1 MRAIRAPALGARVA
15 AVPQVLRLAS
25 PAFRLLRTCYA
36 HPVIVHK
43 PDFEFWFVTG
53 SQHLYGT
60 ETLERVARDSR
71 AIVDGLNAGNLIPYP
86 IVWKPTVKTA
96 EEISTTLE
104 AATAEPRCGGVITWM
119 HTFSPAKMWIRGL
132 SVLGKPLLQL
142 HTQFNRDIPWAS
154 IDMDFMNLNQSA
166 HGDREYAHIA
176 ARLGLNRT
184 IIAGHWQDR
193 QTVRRLGVW
202 ARAAAAV
209 AEGRRARFVRFGDNM
224 REVAVTDGDK
234 VAAQIRFGWS
244 VNSYGV
250 GELVQRVA
258 RVAASDVDAL
268 IDVYKQS
275 YTIDAALL
283 ANTTQLGRLKVQA
296 RLEIAIRSFLDAGHY
311 LGFTTNFEDL
321 YGLDQLPGL
330 AAQRLM
336 ADGYGFA
343 AEGDWKTSALVR
355 AMKLMA
361 DGLPGGTSFMEDYTY
376 HLEDGRQMVLGSH
389 MLEICPSIAGGTPRV
404 EIHPL
409 GIGGKDDP
417 ARLVFNAAPGEAV
430 NASLV
435 EFGDR
440 FRLVVND
447 VRTIDTPQPMPKLP
461 VAQAVWIPYPDFT
474 TGLEAWL
481 WSGGAHHTG
490 YSTQITS
497 EHLQVYADLL
507 GLEYVHIGRGTSLE
521 QVRTQLAVQEL
532 LARTRH

>member
-1 MRAIRAPALGARVA
+1 
-15 AVPQVLRLAS
+15 
-25 PAFRLLRTCYA
+25 
-36 HPVIVHK
+36 VIVHQ
-43 PDFEFWFVTG
+43 PDFDLWFVTG
-53 SQHLYGT
+53 SQHLYGP
-60 ETLERVARDSR
+60 ETLEQVARDSR
-71 AIVDGLNAGNLIPYP
+71 AIVDGLNQAGVIPYRL
-86 IVWKPTVKTA
+86 VWKPTVKTA
-96 EEISTTLE
+96 EEISRTLE
-104 AATAEPRCGGVITWM
+104 SATADPRCGGVITWM
-119 HTFSPAKMWIRGL
+119 HTFSPAKMWVRGL
-132 SVLGKPLLQL
+132 SVLRKPLLQL
-142 HTQFNRDIPWAS
+142 HTQYNRDIPWSS

-166 HGDREYAHIA
+166 HGDREYAHVT
-176 ARLGLNRT
+176 ARLGLSRA
-184 IIAGHWQDR
+184 IVAGHWQDPE
-193 QTVRRLGVW
+193 TARRVGVW

-209 AEGRRARFVRFGDNM
+209 TEGRTARFVRFGDNM

-250 GELVQRVA
+250 GELAGRVA
-258 RVAASDVDAL
+258 RVAEKDVTAL
-268 IDVYKQS
+268 IDVYRQT
-275 YTIDAALL
+275 YTIEAALL
-283 ANTTQLGRLKVQA
+283 GDSRQAARLAVQA
-296 RLEIAIRSFLDAGHY
+296 RLELALRAFLEEGNY
-311 LGFTTNFEDL
+311 RGFTTNFEDL

-343 AEGDWKTSALVR
+343 AEGDWKTAALVR

-376 HLEDGRQMVLGSH
+376 HLEGGRPMVLGSH
-389 MLEICPSIAGGTPRV
+389 MLEICPSIAAATPRV

-417 ARLVFNAAPGEAV
+417 ARLVFTARAGDAV

-440 FRLVVND
+440 FRLVVNE
-447 VRTIDTPQPMPKLP
+447 VRTIEPPHPMPKLP
-461 VAQAVWIPYPDFT
+461 VAQAVWVPYPDFT

-490 YSTQITS
+490 YSTQIGS

-507 GLEYVHIGRGTSLE
+507 GIEFIRIGTGTSLE

-532 LARTRH
+532 LSLRRS

>member
-1 MRAIRAPALGARVA
+1 
-15 AVPQVLRLAS
+15 
-25 PAFRLLRTCYA
+25 
-36 HPVIVHK
+36 VIVHK
-43 PDFEFWFVTG
+43 PDFDIWFVTG

-60 ETLERVARDSR
+60 ETLEQVARDSR
-71 AIVDGLNAGNLIPYP
+71 AIVEGLNAAGTIPYR
-86 IVWKPTVKTA
+86 IEWKPTATSA
-96 EEISTTLE
+96 EEISSVLE
-104 AATAEPRCGGVITWM
+104 AATADARCAGVITWM

-132 SVLGKPLLQL
+132 SVLKKPLLQF
-142 HTQFNRDIPWAS
+142 HTQYNRDIPWAS

-166 HGDREYAHIA
+166 HGDREYAHIT
-176 ARLGLNRT
+176 ARLGLKRA
-184 IIAGHWQDR
+184 ILAGHWRDR
-193 QTVRRLGVW
+193 DTVRRLGVW

-209 AEGRRARFVRFGDNM
+209 SEGRRARFVRFGDNM
-224 REVAVTDGDK
+224 REVAVTEGDK

-258 RVAASDVDAL
+258 RVAAADVDSL
-268 IDVYKQS
+268 IATYQGA
-275 YTIDAALL
+275 YTIDARLL
-283 ANTTQLGRLKVQA
+283 ADARQLERLKVQA
-296 RLEIAIRSFLDAGHY
+296 RLEIAIRSFLEEGRY

-343 AEGDWKTSALVR
+343 AEGDWKTAALVR
-355 AMKLMA
+355 AMKLIG

-376 HLEDGRQMVLGSH
+376 HLEGGRAMVLGSH
-389 MLEICPSIAGGTPRV
+389 MLEICPSISGERPRI

-440 FRLVVND
+440 FRLVVNE
-447 VRTIDTPQPMPKLP
+447 VNTITTPHPMPKLP

-490 YSTQITS
+490 YSTQITA

-507 GLEYVHIGRGTSLE
+507 GLEFVRIGKGTSLE

-532 LARTRH
+532 LALRGVPSSRV

>member
-1 MRAIRAPALGARVA
+1 VI
-15 AVPQVLRLAS
+15 
-25 PAFRLLRTCYA
+25 A
-36 HPVIVHK
+36 HT
-43 PDFEFWFVTG
+43 PDFELWFVTG
-53 SQHLYGT
+53 SQHLYGPD
-60 ETLERVARDSR
+60 TLEQVARDSR
-71 AIVDGLNAGNLIPYP
+71 AIVEGLNAGRAIPYP
-86 IVWKPTVKTA
+86 LVWKPTVKSA
-96 EEISTTLE
+96 DEISVTLE
-104 AATAEPRCGGVITWM
+104 AATADPRCAGVITWM
-119 HTFSPAKMWIRGL
+119 HTFSPAKMWVRGL
-132 SVLGKPLLQL
+132 SALNKPLLQF
-142 HTQFNRDIPWAS
+142 HTQFNRDIPWTS

-166 HGDREYAHIA
+166 HGDREYAHIT
-176 ARLGLNRT
+176 ARLGLPRAVV
-184 IIAGHWQDR
+184 AGHWQDGE
-193 QTVRRLGVW
+193 TIRRVGVW

-209 AEGRRARFVRFGDNM
+209 TEGRRARFVRFGDNM

-250 GELVQRVA
+250 GELAQRVA
-258 RVAASDVDAL
+258 RVAAREADAL
-268 IDVYKQS
+268 VETYAKA

-283 ANTTQLGRLKVQA
+283 ADARQLGRLKVQA
-296 RLEIAIRSFLDAGHY
+296 RLEIAIRAFLDEGGY

-343 AEGDWKTSALVR
+343 AEGDWKTAALVR

-376 HLEDGRQMVLGSH
+376 HLEGGRQMVLGSH
-389 MLEICPSIAGGTPRV
+389 MLEICPSIAAGTPRV

-417 ARLVFNAAPGEAV
+417 ARLVFNAAAGDAV

-440 FRLVVND
+440 FRLVVNE
-447 VRTIDTPQPMPKLP
+447 VKTIETPQPMPKLP
-461 VAQAVWIPYPDFT
+461 VAQAMWIPYPDFT

-490 YSTQITS
+490 YSTQIGA

-507 GLEYVHIGRGTSLE
+507 GIEFVRIGKGTSLE

-532 LARTRH
+532 LARRRG

>member
-1 MRAIRAPALGARVA
+1 
-15 AVPQVLRLAS
+15 
-25 PAFRLLRTCYA
+25 
-36 HPVIVHK
+36 VIVHK
-43 PDFEFWFVTG
+43 PEFEFWFVTG
-53 SQHLYGT
+53 SQHLYGPD
-60 ETLERVARDSR
+60 TLEQVARDSR
-71 AIVDGLNAGNLIPYP
+71 AIVDALNVNGTIPYP
-86 IVWKPTVKTA
+86 IVWKPTVKSA
-96 EEISTTLE
+96 DEISLRLE
-104 AATAEPRCGGVITWM
+104 AATAELRCAGVMTWM
-119 HTFSPAKMWIRGL
+119 HTFSPAKMWVRGL
-132 SVLGKPLLQL
+132 SALSKPLLQF
-142 HTQFNRDIPWAS
+142 HTQFNRDIPWSS

-166 HGDREYAHIA
+166 HGDREYAHIT
-176 ARLGLNRT
+176 ARLGLKRA
-184 IIAGHWQDR
+184 IVAGHWQDAA
-193 QTVRRLGVW
+193 TIARLAVW

-209 AEGRRARFVRFGDNM
+209 SEGRRARFVRFGDNM

-244 VNSYGV
+244 VNAFGV
-250 GELVQRVA
+250 GELAQRVA
-258 RVAASDVDAL
+258 HVAAKDVDAL
-268 IDVYKQS
+268 IDTYKKT
-275 YTIDAALL
+275 YTIDSTLL
-283 ANTTQLGRLKVQA
+283 GDATQLDRLKVQA
-296 RLEIAIRSFLDAGHY
+296 RLEIAVRSFLEEGGY
-311 LGFTTNFEDL
+311 VGFTTNFEDL

-343 AEGDWKTSALVR
+343 AEGDWKTAALVR

-376 HLEDGRQMVLGSH
+376 HLEGGRQMVLGSH
-389 MLEICPSIAGGTPRV
+389 MLEICPSIAAGTPRV

-417 ARLVFNAAPGEAV
+417 ARLVFNAAAGEAV

-440 FRLVVND
+440 FRLVVNE
-447 VRTIDTPQPMPKLP
+447 VKTIETPQPMPKLP

-490 YSTQITS
+490 YSTQIGAG
-497 EHLQVYADLL
+497 HLQVYADLL
-507 GLEYVHIGRGTSLE
+507 GIEFVRIGKGTSLE

-532 LARTRH
+532 LALRRG

>member
-1 MRAIRAPALGARVA
+1 MIVNK
-15 AVPQVLRLAS
+15 
-25 PAFRLLRTCYA
+25 PAFDL
-36 HPVIVHK
+36 
-43 PDFEFWFVTG
+43 WFVTG
-53 SQHLYGT
+53 SQHLYGPA
-60 ETLERVARDSR
+60 TLDTVARDSR
-71 AIVDGLNAGNLIPYP
+71 AIVDGLNAGGAVPYP
-86 IVWKPTVKTA
+86 VVWKPTVTTA
-96 EEISTTLE
+96 EEISATLE
-104 AATAEPRCGGVITWM
+104 AATADTRCAGVITWM

-132 SVLGKPLLQL
+132 SALAKPLLQL

-166 HGDREYAHIA
+166 HGDREYAHIT
-176 ARLGLNRT
+176 ARLGLKRA
-184 IIAGHWQDR
+184 IVAGHWQDAG
-193 QTVRRLGVW
+193 TVRRIGVW

-209 AEGRRARFVRFGDNM
+209 TEGRRARFVRFGDNM

-250 GELVQRVA
+250 GELAGRVGA
-258 RVAASDVDAL
+258 VAVADVDAL
-268 IDVYKQS
+268 VATYKKE
-275 YTIDAALL
+275 YTIDASLL
-283 ANTTQLGRLKVQA
+283 NDPKQLARLKVQA
-296 RLEIAIRSFLDAGHY
+296 RLEIAIRRFLEEGRY

-343 AEGDWKTSALVR
+343 AEGDWKTAALVR

-376 HLEDGRQMVLGSH
+376 HLEDGRSTVLGSH
-389 MLEICPSIAGGTPRV
+389 MLEICPSIAATTPRV

-417 ARLVFNAAPGEAV
+417 ARLVFDAAPGEAV

-440 FRLVVND
+440 FRLVVNE
-447 VRTIDTPQPMPKLP
+447 VKAIAPLQRMPKLP
-461 VAQAVWIPYPDFT
+461 VAQAMWIPHPDFT
-474 TGLEAWL
+474 TGLEGWL
-481 WSGGAHHTG
+481 WAGGAHHTG
-490 YSTQITS
+490 YSTQIGS
-497 EHLQVYADLL
+497 EQLQVYADLL
-507 GLEYVHIGRGTSLE
+507 GLEFVRIGKGTTLE
-521 QVRTQLAVQEL
+521 QVRMQLAIQEL
-532 LARTRH
+532 LGRR

>member
-1 MRAIRAPALGARVA
+1 
-15 AVPQVLRLAS
+15 
-25 PAFRLLRTCYA
+25 
-36 HPVIVHK
+36 VIAKK
-43 PDFEFWFVTG
+43 PDFEIWFVTG
-53 SQHLYGT
+53 SQHLYGSA
-60 ETLERVARDSR
+60 TLEQVARDSR
-71 AIVDGLNAGNLIPYP
+71 AIVDGLNAGGVIPYP
-86 IVWKPTVKTA
+86 IVWKPTVKSA
-96 EEISTTLE
+96 DEISVALETATT
-104 AATAEPRCGGVITWM
+104 EPRCAGVITWM

-132 SVLGKPLLQL
+132 SVLQKPLLQF
-142 HTQFNRDIPWAS
+142 HTQFNRDIPWTS

-166 HGDREYAHIA
+166 HGDREYAHIT
-176 ARLGLNRT
+176 ARLGLKRA
-184 IIAGHWQDR
+184 IVAGHWEDGE
-193 QTVRRLGVW
+193 TVRRVGVW

-224 REVAVTDGDK
+224 RDVAVTDGDK

-244 VNSYGV
+244 VNAYGV
-250 GELVQRVA
+250 GELVRRVA
-258 RVAASDVDAL
+258 RVAAGEVDAL
-268 IDVYKQS
+268 IETYRKT
-275 YTIDAALL
+275 YAIDQTLL
-283 ANTTQLGRLKVQA
+283 ADATQLDRLKVQA
-296 RLEIAIRSFLDAGHY
+296 RLEIAIRAFLEEGRY

-343 AEGDWKTSALVR
+343 AEGDWKTAALVR
-355 AMKLMA
+355 AMKLIG

-376 HLEDGRQMVLGSH
+376 HLEGGRQMVLGSH
-389 MLEICPSIAGGTPRV
+389 MLEICPSIAAGTPRI

-409 GIGGKDDP
+409 GIGAKDDP
-417 ARLVFNAAPGEAV
+417 ARLVFNAAAGEAV

-440 FRLVVND
+440 FRLVVNE
-447 VRTIDTPQPMPKLP
+447 VRTIDPPESMPKLP
-461 VAQAVWIPYPDFT
+461 VAQAVWIPDPDFT

-490 YSTQITS
+490 YSTQIGS

-507 GLEYVHIGRGTSLE
+507 GIEFVRIGRGTSLE

-532 LARTRH
+532 LARRHS

>member
-1 MRAIRAPALGARVA
+1 MTTDQEL
-15 AVPQVLRLAS
+15 
-25 PAFRLLRTCYA
+25 Y
-36 HPVIVHK
+36 VIVHK
-43 PDFEFWFVTG
+43 PDFDLWFVTG
-53 SQHLYGT
+53 SQHLYGP
-60 ETLERVARDSR
+60 ETLEQVARDSR
-71 AIVDGLNAGNLIPYP
+71 AIVDGLNATAIVPYP

-96 EEISTTLE
+96 EEISAVLE
-104 AATAEPRCGGVITWM
+104 AATGEARCAGVVTWM

-132 SVLGKPLLQL
+132 SVLKKPLLQF
-142 HTQFNRDIPWAS
+142 HTQYNRDIPWAA

-166 HGDREYAHIA
+166 HGDREYAHIT
-176 ARLGLNRT
+176 ARLGVKRA
-184 IIAGHWQDR
+184 IVAGHWQDPE
-193 QTVRRLGVW
+193 TVRRLGVW

-209 AEGRRARFVRFGDNM
+209 TEGRTARFVRFGDNM
-224 REVAVTDGDK
+224 REVAVTEGDK

-258 RVAASDVDAL
+258 RVAATDVDAL
-268 IDVYKQS
+268 IDTYKRA
-275 YTIDAALL
+275 YTIDAGLL
-283 ANTTQLGRLKVQA
+283 SNTTQLERLKVQA
-296 RLEIAIRSFLDAGHY
+296 RLEIAIRAFLEDGHY
-311 LGFTTNFEDL
+311 RGFTTNFEDL

-343 AEGDWKTSALVR
+343 AEGDWKTAALVR

-376 HLEDGRQMVLGSH
+376 HLERGSSVVLGSH
-389 MLEICPSIAGGTPRV
+389 MLEVCPSIASARPRV

-409 GIGGKDDP
+409 GIGGRDDP

-430 NASLV
+430 NVSLV

-440 FRLVVND
+440 FRLVVNE
-447 VRTIDTPQPMPKLP
+447 VKTIETPHPMPKLP

-474 TGLEAWL
+474 TGLEGWL

-490 YSTQITS
+490 YSTQIGA

-507 GLEYVHIGRGTSLE
+507 GLEFVRIGKGTSLE

-532 LARTRH
+532 LARTGNSSFVS

>member
-1 MRAIRAPALGARVA
+1 M
-15 AVPQVLRLAS
+15 
-25 PAFRLLRTCYA
+25 
-36 HPVIVHK
+36 IVNK
-43 PDFEFWFVTG
+43 PDFELWFVTG
-53 SQHLYGT
+53 SQHLYGP
-60 ETLERVARDSR
+60 ETLEQVARDSR
-71 AIVDGLNAGNLIPYP
+71 AIVDGLNATGVIPYP
-86 IVWKPTVKTA
+86 VVWKPTVKTA
-96 EEISTTLE
+96 DEVSAALE
-104 AATAEPRCGGVITWM
+104 AATADPRCAGVMTWM

-132 SVLGKPLLQL
+132 RVLGRPLLQL
-142 HTQFNRDIPWAS
+142 HTQFNRDIPWPS

-166 HGDREYAHIA
+166 HGDREFAHVT
-176 ARLGLNRT
+176 ARLGLRRA
-184 IIAGHWQDR
+184 IVAGHWQDAG
-193 QTVRRLGVW
+193 TVRRIGVW

-209 AEGRRARFVRFGDNM
+209 SEGRRARFVRFGDNM

-250 GELVQRVA
+250 GELAARAGAVSREAVEA
-258 RVAASDVDAL
+258 RVE
-268 IDVYKQS
+268 IYKKE
-275 YTIDAALL
+275 YTVDAALL
-283 ANTTQLGRLKVQA
+283 GDPVQLDRITVQA
-296 RLEIAIRSFLDAGHY
+296 RLELAIRGFLEEGGY

-343 AEGDWKTSALVR
+343 GEGDWKTAALVR

-376 HLEDGRQMVLGSH
+376 HLEDGRAAVLGSH
-389 MLEICPSIAGGTPRV
+389 MLEICPSIAAGQPRV

-417 ARLVFNAAPGEAV
+417 ARLVFNAAAGDAV

-440 FRLVVND
+440 FRLVVNE
-447 VRTIDTPQPMPKLP
+447 VRTIDSPHPMPKLP
-461 VAQAVWIPYPDFT
+461 VAKALWIPYPDFT
-474 TGLEAWL
+474 TGLEGWL
-481 WSGGAHHTG
+481 WAGGAHHTG
-490 YSTQITS
+490 YSTQIGS

-507 GLEYVHIGRGTSLE
+507 GIEFVRIGRGTTLE
-521 QVRTQLAVQEL
+521 QVRTAIAVQEL
-532 LARTRH
+532 TATRRG